1 MDEEGVPTAVQTWNR
16 PHLVAAVTNNTEI
29 ANSMYR
35 RARRLH
41 LLARFALV
49 LILVSICGGLA
60 LFAFS
65 GRIANDDDQASRD
78 NLGERKKEIERKQKA
93 LIVRLKSAPA
103 ECADLAIRLPGSTVP
118 VAGDTTQDELPVAE
132 LRASD
137 MEALRTARAKGSQAR
152 GAPQEAI
159 ASSAEEIATKNCQ
172 SAFSSAANES
182 RRLFDAEEGKITAKL
197 EHLNLPSLANA
208 LSLRIGSAV
217 LLIFL
222 VQILIGVYRY
232 SLRLA
237 SFYEG
242 RADAIRL
249 ARGDLKEFRK
259 VVSLLSGEKVPFG
272 PDAKTPIHQV
282 VELAE
287 KLSKAGA
294 RPIPPG

>member
-1 MDEEGVPTAVQTWNR
+1 MDDEGIPTAVQTWNK
-16 PHLVAAVTNNTEI
+16 PHLVANVVNNTEI

-78 NLGERKKEIERKQKA
+78 NLGGRKREIERKQKA
-93 LIVRLKSAPA
+93 LSLRLKSAPA

-118 VAGDTTQDELPVAE
+118 VAGDTTQDEPPVPE

-137 MEALRTARAKGSQAR
+137 MEALRTARAKGFQAR
-152 GAPQEAI
+152 SAPDEAT
-159 ASSAEEIATKNCQ
+159 ASAEAIATKNCQ
-172 SAFSSAANES
+172 SDFSSAANDS
-182 RRLFDAEEGKITAKL
+182 RRLFDVEEGKVTAKL
-197 EHLNLPSLANA
+197 EHLNLPSLASA

-222 VQILIGVYRY
+222 VQILVGVYRY

-242 RADAIRL
+242 RADAIRM

-259 VVSLLSGEKVPFG
+259 IVSVLSAEKVPFG
-272 PDAKTPIHQV
+272 PDAKTPIHQI

-294 RPIPPG
+294 RPIPPR